1 MPTKKVIGL
10 CSSEIDAIR
19 RIEELKVEGFAASQL
34 YAITKDADFH
44 LMLQNR
50 SGAKV
55 ISAGPSM
62 KDKMKAVFSKEA
74 PVKEYLLEFGLSEED
89 AEAYYKNVEEDLI
102 LLAADDKESTQA
114 TEETAAGIA
123 NPPLPD
129 REEAERRR
137 LMKEQ
142 RTTESAALEEST
154 LPPDQQ
160 ALYRDYL

>member
-55 ISAGPSM
+55 ISAGPSI

-74 PVKEYLLEFGLSEED
+74 PVKEYLLEFGLSAED

-102 LLAADDKESTQA
+102 LLAADKESTQA

-137 LMKEQ
+137 LMKGQ
-142 RTTESAALEEST
+142 RKTESAALEEST

>member
-102 LLAADDKESTQA
+102 LLAADKESTQA

-142 RTTESAALEEST
+142 RTTESATLEEST